1 MIEQLGNLAVGEITA
16 GFDGL
21 SSKVQSW
28 CAAIAIM
35 VVFGML
41 VRYLIKMDVKKI
53 VITIVIGTVVLLV
66 IYNPET
72 FLGFVK
78 DIVDNFLNNGG
89 ESIGGSISG
98 SSGA

>member
-1 MIEQLGNLAVGEITA
+1 MIEQLGNLALGEITA

-21 SSKVQSW
+21 SPIAQNW
-28 CAAIAIM
+28 AAAITII
-35 VVFGML
+35 VVFFL
-41 VRYLIKMDVKKI
+41 LIRFFSKMDIKKI
-53 VITIVIGTVVLLV
+53 ILVIVIGTVVLLV

-89 ESIGGSISG
+89 G

>member
-21 SSKVQSW
+21 SPIAQNWAV
-28 CAAIAIM
+28 AITIM
-35 VVFGML
+35 VMFYLL
-41 VRYLIKMDVKKI
+41 VRYFTKMDIKKI
-53 VITIVIGTVVLLV
+53 VLTVVIGVVVLLV

-89 ESIGGSISG
+89 ESIGGS
-98 SSGA
+98 SGA